1 MYMMYKIGDG
11 IISPLGATT
20 EENYQAVKAG
30 YTGIRQF
37 QAGFRGMPD
46 PIKAALISP
55 RDLEALAAPYCGART
70 HAMSRY
76 RQAMSAVFESAVSNT
91 VPDKYRNEI
100 LSSSKVAF
108 VFCTTKGDVDSYR
121 ELTDHTTRPR
131 LYPWH
136 VPQRM
141 MDELKLPG
149 KPYVVMNS
157 SLSGLQAQIVANR
170 LLCKDSPYDFAVVIG
185 VELLSM
191 FTIALLRSAGVV
203 SEHFVMPFDDTY
215 NGSNPGESAS
225 CAIYMSE
232 ERFQKDKK
240 NLHLPAVI
248 KFVRGVV
255 TNDPCY
261 VKTPYPEGAALQRAL
276 HTVMQEEYVRNLS
289 FINVHGVGLK
299 SYNQMVFKALE
310 KSGLRKVPMNCFEGN
325 FGHSSGSTSLMNS
338 VLGAKS
344 LENEE
349 ILPTLGFQ
357 KNENPGKVHFVS
369 EILSSRKN
377 SFLNISMGFGGV
389 NAVTLFTKER

>member
-1 MYMMYKIGDG
+1 MMYKIGDG
-11 IISPLGATT
+11 IISPLGANT
-20 EENYQAVKAG
+20 EDNYQAVKAG

-37 QAGFRGMPD
+37 QEGFRGMPFSL
-46 PIKAALISP
+46 KAALISP

-91 VPDKYRNEI
+91 VPDQYRSEI
-100 LSSSKVAF
+100 LSSRRVAF
-108 VFCTTKGDVDSYR
+108 IFCTTKGDVDSYR

-170 LLCKDSPYDFAVVIG
+170 LLCKGSPYDFAVVIG
-185 VELLSM
+185 VELISM
-191 FTIALLRSAGVV
+191 FTITLLKNAGLV
-203 SEHFVMPFDDTY
+203 SDNFVRPFDNSLDGT
-215 NGSNPGESAS
+215 NPGESAS

-232 ERFQKDKK
+232 ERFLKDRK
-240 NLHLPAVI
+240 NLHLPAII

-255 TNDPCY
+255 TCDPCY
-261 VKTPYPEGAALQRAL
+261 AKIPHPEGKAIQRAIA
-276 HTVMQEEYVRNLS
+276 TVMEEEYVRNLS
-289 FINVHGVGLK
+289 FINVHGVGLRI
-299 SYNQMVFKALE
+299 YDDMVVNALV

-349 ILPTLGFQ
+349 ILPTLGYQ
-357 KNENPGKVHFVS
+357 KKEVPGKIHVVTDVQ
-369 EILSSRKN
+369 SSRKN

-389 NAVTLFTKER
+389 NAVALFTKER

>member
-1 MYMMYKIGDG
+1 MMYKIGDG

-37 QAGFRGMPD
+37 QAGFRNMPY

-91 VPDKYRNEI
+91 VPDQYRNEI
-100 LSSSKVAF
+100 LSSRKVAL

-121 ELTDHTTRPR
+121 ELSDHTTRPR

-149 KPYVVMNS
+149 RPYVVMNS

-170 LLCKDSPYDFAVVIG
+170 LLCKGSPYDFAVVIG

-191 FTIALLRSAGVV
+191 FTIALLRSAGLV
-203 SEHFVMPFDDTY
+203 SEHFVRPFDNTY
-215 NGSNPGESAS
+215 DGTNPGESAS
-225 CAIYMSE
+225 CTIYMSE
-232 ERFQKDKK
+232 ERYLKDRKD
-240 NLHLPAVI
+240 LHLQSVI

-261 VKTPYPEGAALQRAL
+261 AQKPHPDGKALQRAL
-276 HTVMQEEYVRNLS
+276 HTVMQEESVRDLS

-299 SYNQMVFKALE
+299 SYDKMVLTVLE
-310 KSGLRKVPMNCFEGN
+310 KSGLRRVPMNCFEGN

-338 VLGAKS
+338 VLGARS

-349 ILPTLGFQ
+349 ILPTLGFH
-357 KNENPGKVHFVS
+357 KKEMPGKVNVVT
-369 EILSSRKN
+369 EVQSSRKN
-377 SFLNISMGFGGV
+377 SFLNVSMGFGGV
-389 NAVTLFTKER
+389 NAVALFTKER